1 MFRFRKG
8 LIVVAAVLSSSFAVG
23 QSASAAVS
31 WEFSEESV
39 ALGISAVSPHVERT
53 GSVDRIWYPSLP
65 STAVSDCTDAGAC
78 TLVGGVGRLG
88 SDFTAVTLPNG
99 TRRAYFVDMT
109 PGTTSKTVSSAQ
121 CATTEC
127 LTVGTS
133 TPIAADVAVPTTE
146 RAWGVPDAVV
156 TPDGKVRV
164 YLVVSPTLTS
174 SCPEKVRSYISNDGI
189 NFTAE
194 SGYRLEGGFVD
205 TEILRAKT
213 GDWLMIMSTGPGC
226 GNGMQQLLVSSSTDG
241 LTWSTP
247 QAVTKNDSRRLDP
260 TGYEVSPNVFRIYY
274 AFNASR
280 TGETYT
286 LKRGTL
292 KIAAAATATTTTTV
306 STTKAAKLG
315 GSCTKLG
322 AKTTVNK
329 VKLTCKKVKT
339 KTLWS
344 K

>member
-1 MFRFRKG
+1 
-8 LIVVAAVLSSSFAVG
+8 
-23 QSASAAVS
+23 
-31 WEFSEESV
+31 
-39 ALGISAVSPHVERT
+39 
-53 GSVDRIWYPSLP
+53 
-65 STAVSDCTDAGAC
+65 
-78 TLVGGVGRLG
+78 LG

-127 LTVGTS
+127 LSVGTS

-164 YLVVSPTLTS
+164 YLVVSPTLTN

-226 GNGMQQLLVSSSTDG
+226 GNGMQQLFVSSSTDG

-292 KIAAAATATTTTTV
+292 KIATGASSSGSV
-306 STTKAAKLG
+306 STTTAAKIG
-315 GSCTKLG
+315 ASCTTAG
-322 AKTTVNK
+322 AKSTVMVAKKTVK
-329 VKLTCKKVKT
+329 VTCKKVKN
-339 KTLWS
+339 KLVWS